1 MATTITGEFKRALKA
16 TVVDTLPEQGI
27 SNKLYFVLNGSSSED
42 NRYDEYI
49 WVVDSEHPEGT
60 WEKVGYRYVDL
71 TQYYTKE
78 QVDNIAN
85 NKIDKGTLKTI
96 NGESIEGT
104 GDIKIGVTNL
114 DPVQSL
120 AYGVEWDINNSSPYL
135 TRIGNLELHRTLPI
149 QSALRGCVC
158 QGKKIMYYLDPD
170 DWSKKKDGTA
180 SRLDGYDG
188 TVEVETPEFYLWS
201 EVDGDKRRVWISF
214 SKLSPYAIRIPR
226 MLVGAY
232 KATVLNTV
240 PENMG
245 YLSTLPV
252 NSAISVVNNAEYCR
266 GGGLET
272 TYDHYNDPFR
282 TTLQKPRTYL
292 NRNTFRS
299 YARNAG
305 KEILCYEYY
314 KAIFYW
320 LYVIEYASFHSQDT
334 YNPTLTSEG
343 FRQGGLSQGITI
355 FSNIGRFNNSYP
367 ITPCGYG
374 NSIGNNTGII
384 HIDSYN
390 YISTL
395 TSLNI
400 ISWNVLASSVTK
412 NTPEQS
418 LTIIKAVE
426 NTNLINTTFDKAYG
440 TYTFNVQGLEEGQ
453 AIIIMEDS
461 TIISTI
467 DSNGDHEVIFSKLG
481 GSRYIRT
488 QFSGDCNIIITTPV
502 VPEPQGVEL
511 TFPAL
516 DMPRWRCF
524 DNPFGDSYT
533 ILEGTLIEND
543 SSNGYVSSVYTTT
556 NPDNFGDTAEYKN
569 KMKLTGYQTNN
580 SGYIS
585 DFNLGETA
593 EIIPSSILGGGSTVY
608 MCDYNYS
615 TYGTGLRI
623 LVQGGL
629 AWDGTHAGLAYFTS
643 HSSVGY
649 ASSGAGFRLAEIIN

>member
-27 SNKLYFVLNGSSSED
+27 SNKLYFVLNGGSSED

-49 WVVDSEHPEGT
+49 WVIDSEHPEGT

-240 PENMG
+240 PEGMG

-252 NSAISVVNNAEYCR
+252 NSAISVMNDAEYCR

-282 TTLQKPRTYL
+282 TTLQKPRTNI
-292 NRNTFRS
+292 NRGTFRPW
-299 YARNAG
+299 ARNAG

-320 LYVIEYASFHSQDT
+320 LYVIEYANFHSQDA
-334 YNPTLTSEG
+334 YNPVLTSEG
-343 FRQGGLSQGITI
+343 FRQGGLNYGITG
-355 FSNIGRFNNSYP
+355 FDNVNMFNSFYP
-367 ITPCGYG
+367 IIPCGYG

-390 YISTL
+390 YMSTL

-400 ISWNVLASSVTK
+400 ISWTVLASSVTK
-412 NTPEQS
+412 NTSEQS

-426 NTNLINTTFDKAYG
+426 NTNLINTTFEKAYG

-453 AIIIMEDS
+453 TIIIMEDN

-467 DSNGDHEVIFSKLG
+467 DSNGDHEVIFSKLS

-488 QFSGDCNIIITTPV
+488 QFSGDCNITIITPV
-502 VPEPQGVEL
+502 VPEPQDAEF
-511 TFPAL
+511 TSPAL
-516 DMPRWRCF
+516 DMPRWRGF
-524 DNPFGDSYT
+524 DNPFGDSFT
-533 ILEGTLIEND
+533 ILDGIIINND
-543 SSNGYVSSVYTTT
+543 SSNVYVSSVYTTT
-556 NPDNFGDTAEYKN
+556 NPENFGDTAEYKN
-569 KMKLTGYQTNN
+569 KMKLAGYQTNT

-593 EIIPSSILGGGSTVY
+593 EIIPSSVLGGESTTY

-615 TYGTGLRI
+615 TLGTNLRI
-623 LVQGGL
+623 LFQGGG
-629 AWDGTHAGLAYFTS
+629 AGTSARAGLACFYS
-643 HSSVGY
+643 YYGVGT
-649 ASSGAGFRLAEIIN
+649 ALRFAGFRLAEVIN